1 MFYNFN
7 DNTLTIKED
16 NLKLSIYISDNERY
30 NTLVNEFLE
39 LQKNNNINWSITVRT
54 ENNHIETAFINYKK
68 NFIVSNLSNQPTLI
82 YKIIICLIT
91 ITFIFSHINTT
102 SFF

>member
-82 YKIIICLIT
+82 YKIIIFLIT
-91 ITFIFSHINTT
+91 ITFIICHINTT
-102 SFF
+102 TFF